1 MAEVINSDKIQTYIG
16 KYMLTLIS
24 FQSKE
29 HFLLVV
35 IPMILQ
41 TIWGV
46 TCFSS
51 PKELGSCGD
60 IIKIMQDPKIGAFDS
75 SPNLKLFSEKIK
87 FRNKRKKFLYSFTNY
102 SANSLIHC
110 MYVIYSYVCEC
121 IGFVWQDFDSWA
133 A

>member
-35 IPMILQ
+35 IPVILQ

-60 IIKIMQDPKIGAFDS
+60 KYYQDNARSQNRCIWFESKSEII
-75 SPNLKLFSEKIK
+75 
-87 FRNKRKKFLYSFTNY
+87 
-102 SANSLIHC
+102 
-110 MYVIYSYVCEC
+110 
-121 IGFVWQDFDSWA
+121 
-133 A
+133 